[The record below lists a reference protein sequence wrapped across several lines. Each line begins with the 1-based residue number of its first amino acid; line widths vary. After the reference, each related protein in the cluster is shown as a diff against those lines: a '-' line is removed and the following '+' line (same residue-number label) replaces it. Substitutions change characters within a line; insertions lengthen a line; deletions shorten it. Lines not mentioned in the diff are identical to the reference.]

1 MTKIDVLCAGKLKE
15 NFYRDAV
22 AEYAKRLSR
31 YVKLNIIEV
40 ADGPDMNA
48 ERDRMLPKIREDAFL
63 ITLEIEGEELKS
75 TALAE
80 CIGRLENS
88 GKSHI
93 MFVIGGSDGLH
104 EDILKRAD
112 KHLSF
117 SRMTFPHNLMRV
129 ILLEQLYRSYRILN
143 GEPYHK

>member
-40 ADGPDMNA
+40 ADGPGMEE
-48 ERDRMLPKIREDAFL
+48 ERDRMLPKIKEGVFL
-63 ITLEIEGEELKS
+63 ITLEIEGEIMDSTGLSEYIEKLELNN
-75 TALAE
+75 
-80 CIGRLENS
+80 R
-88 GKSHI
+88 SHI

-104 EDILKRAD
+104 EDIREKANF
-112 KHLSF
+112 KLSF
-117 SRMTFPHNLMRV
+117 SKFTFPHNLMRV
-129 ILLEQLYRSYRILN
+129 ILLEQLYRSYRIMN

>member
-48 ERDRMLPKIREDAFL
+48 ERDRMIPKIREDAFL
-63 ITLEIEGEELKS
+63 VTLEIEGEEMES
-75 TALAE
+75 TGLAE

-88 GKSHI
+88 GHSRI
-93 MFVIGGSDGLH
+93 MFVIGGSDGIH
-104 EDILKRAD
+104 EDILKRSD
-112 KHLSF
+112 KRISF
-117 SRMTFPHNLMRV
+117 SKMTFPHNLMRV
-129 ILLEQLYRSYRILN
+129 ILLEQVYRAYRILN

>member
-15 NFYRDAV
+15 SFYRDAV

-40 ADGPDMNA
+40 ADGPDMDA
-48 ERDRMLPKIREDAFL
+48 ERDRMLPKIRDDVFL
-63 ITLEIEGEELKS
+63 ITLEIEGDEMKS
-75 TALAE
+75 TELAG
-80 CIGRLENS
+80 CIGTLENS
-88 GKSHI
+88 GHSHI

-104 EDILKRAD
+104 EDILKKSDIRI
-112 KHLSF
+112 SF
-117 SRMTFPHNLMRV
+117 SKMTFPHNLMRV
-129 ILLEQLYRSYRILN
+129 ILLEQVYRAYRIMN